1 MNKLMN
7 KTESLLQFIKFALV
21 GATNTAVDWVV
32 FFLLKAILI
41 DPDVQMEKNIGKAIS
56 FFAAMLNSYLWNTIW
71 TFKKEYQNVT
81 SGVDAKKQKGAVFL
95 KFALASIVGWGI
107 NVYFYNLVSTKVSYQ
122 LFGKPDILA
131 LVVASGSAIVWNF
144 FSNKF
149 WTYKK

>member
-1 MNKLMN
+1 MNKLTN
-7 KTESLLQFIKFALV
+7 KTESLLQFVKFALV
-21 GATNTAVDWVV
+21 GVTNTAVDWVV
-32 FFLLKAILI
+32 FFLLKATLI
-41 DPDVQMEKNIGKAIS
+41 DPDVQMEKNIGKAVS
-56 FFAAMLNSYLWNTIW
+56 FFVAMLNSYLWNTIW

-107 NVYFYNLVSTKVSYQ
+107 NVFFYNLVSTKVSYL
-122 LFGKPDILA
+122 LFGEVDTLA